1 MITVYWLWRLG
12 VFLTGVL
19 PRRWSRVGAKMMGNG
34 AYYLMPARRRVAKDN
49 FAYVLAKSPDDPEV
63 RRVARHSFQNYARYL
78 HDVMIYPR
86 TSVAELEQRVS
97 LYGTEHAERALALGK
112 GVILVSVNFGN
123 MDITSAVV
131 AKQYKPMTLVAETL
145 RPPQLMDYLI
155 RMRSARNVHLYPYD
169 RAPRK
174 LIEALRR
181 NEFVGF
187 LLDFG
192 VTHHLDIA
200 TVTVNFFNIPTQF
213 PAGPAQLAFLTGA
226 PIIVCHA
233 HATAN
238 GHINARASEPI
249 FVPRRSDRQH
259 VFQETMQQVAKRLEE
274 FIRAH
279 PEQWYIFR
287 PMWRNGNYD

>member
-1 MITVYWLWRLG
+1 MIIVYWLWRLG
-12 VFLTGVL
+12 IFLAGVL
-19 PRRWSRVGAKMMGNG
+19 PRRWSAVGAEVMGNG
-34 AYYLMPARRRVAKDN
+34 AYYLMPSRRQVAKEN
-49 FAYVLAKSPDDPEV
+49 FSYVLSKSPDDPEV
-63 RRVARHSFQNYARYL
+63 RRVARRAFQNYAHYL

-86 TSVAELEQRVS
+86 TSVAELEQRVTIQ
-97 LYGTEHAERALALGK
+97 GKEHVERALALGK
-112 GVILVSVNFGN
+112 GAILVSVHFGN

-131 AKQYKPMTLVAETL
+131 AKQYRPLTLVAETL
-145 RPPQLMDYLI
+145 RPPQLMNYLT

-174 LIEALRR
+174 IIEALRR

-200 TVTVNFFNIPTQF
+200 TVTVDFFNTPTQF

-233 HATAN
+233 RATAN
-238 GHINARASEPI
+238 NHIQAHATDPI
-249 FVPRRSDRQH
+249 FVPRRSNRHQ
-259 VFQETMQQVAKRLEE
+259 VFQETMQQVANRLEN

-287 PMWRNGNYD
+287 PMWRDGNRD